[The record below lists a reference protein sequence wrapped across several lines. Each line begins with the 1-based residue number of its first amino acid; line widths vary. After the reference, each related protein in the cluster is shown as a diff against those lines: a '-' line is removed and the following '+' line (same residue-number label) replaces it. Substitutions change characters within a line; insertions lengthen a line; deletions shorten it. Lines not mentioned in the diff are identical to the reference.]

1 MEITPL
7 SLLKRIDGC
16 EAVADFRRRY
26 GATPP
31 EVFIFGRTHQ
41 ADFTSAAYS
50 LQSVPML
57 KARSQFVAD
66 VLTNRP
72 LCKDHYRLT
81 LLLPDF
87 PSSGPGQFVQVACRD
102 PLAEFS
108 TTHEI
113 TWTPGDQ
120 VPIEGIEL
128 RAPLSLLR
136 KPFSLAA
143 RRDLPNQG
151 GVELDIIHR
160 TVGTGTTWMSG
171 LKAGDKVNL
180 IGPLGNRFPEPGP
193 GQVAIMVGG
202 GVGIPP
208 MIYFSSTLV
217 GRKSVAFA
225 GSLNRD
231 LLPLT
236 ITADAPTPGPDQFQP
251 HYAIQEFAQY
261 GTPAVVCTDDGSWG
275 YRGLV
280 TQALES
286 YLDAYFA
293 KSPEQAIIYTCGP
306 EGMMRRIA
314 TIAEA
319 RKITCYVSVE
329 RAMACGMGTCQSCVI
344 KTISPT
350 PDKPWVF
357 KLACTDGPI
366 FESKKL
372 LW

>member
-1 MEITPL
+1 MEPPL
-7 SLLKRIDGC
+7 RKFFYYLIHSC
-16 EAVADFRRRY
+16 ELHGGRQP
-26 GATPP
+26 ATIP
-31 EVFIFGRTHQ
+31 
-41 ADFTSAAYS
+41 
-50 LQSVPML
+50 PML

-66 VLTNRP
+66 VLSNRS

-81 LLLPDF
+81 LSLPEF
-87 PSSGPGQFVQVACRD
+87 PASGPGQFVQVACRNPQTD
-102 PLAEFS
+102 YSIA
-108 TTHEI
+108 HEI
-113 TWTPGDQ
+113 TWSPGDQ
-120 VPIEGIEL
+120 VAVEGLEL
-128 RAPLSLLR
+128 RSPLSLLR

-143 RRDLPNQG
+143 RRDISG
-151 GVELDIIHR
+151 RVELDIIHR
-160 TVGTGTTWMSG
+160 TVGTGTTWMSA
-171 LKAGDKVNL
+171 LKTADKVNL
-180 IGPLGNRFPEPGP
+180 IGPLGNRFPEPAP
-193 GQVAIMVGG
+193 GQVAILVGG

-225 GSLNRD
+225 GALTRN

-251 HYAIQEFAQY
+251 HYAIQDFAQY
-261 GTPAVVCTDDGSWG
+261 GTPAVICTDDGSWG

-293 KSPEQAIIYTCGP
+293 QSPQQAVIYTCGP

-314 TIAEA
+314 TIAQS
-319 RKITCYVSVE
+319 RNITCYVSVE

-344 KTISPT
+344 KTVSPT
-350 PDKPWVF
+350 PEKPWVF

-366 FESKKL
+366 FDSRNL